1 MLDIRVEFNGRRAR
15 ASDFQTAIELAAYET
30 VYEDCEQIKG
40 RLASVIAANILECVR
55 VELKHP
61 SIAGL
66 SVVLEGPKELVERVM
81 QEWDVK

>member
-1 MLDIRVEFNGRRAR
+1 MLEITVYYNGRRAQ

-55 VELKHP
+55 VELPHP
-61 SIAGL
+61 SISGL

-81 QEWDVK
+81 HEWDLK